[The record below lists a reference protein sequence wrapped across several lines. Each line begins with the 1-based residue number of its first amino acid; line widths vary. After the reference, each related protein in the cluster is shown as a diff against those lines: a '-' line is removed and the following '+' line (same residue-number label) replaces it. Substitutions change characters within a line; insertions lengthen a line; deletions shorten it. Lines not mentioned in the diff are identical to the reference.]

1 MGARKKPWDKRKGE
15 SDRAYDAF
23 SMYLE
28 MKDRNYQKL
37 GDLLSKTRQQI
48 GEWARKYDW
57 KERAAA
63 YDSSVVEAL
72 RKDKIRRIKKIAAKM
87 DTVGNLMV
95 DSAIEYLEKYGV
107 ARCSCRSAT
116 EMADIGSRLVIQA
129 IELESG
135 EENAAD
141 QTLTINIVNAGEGDD
156 K

>member
-1 MGARKKPWDKRKGE
+1 MGARKRPWDKRKGE

-28 MKDRNYQKL
+28 TNDRSYQKV
-37 GDLLSKTRQQI
+37 GDLLSKSRQQI
-48 GEWARKYDW
+48 SNWARKFDW
-57 KERAAA
+57 TARAAA

-72 RKDKIRRIKKIAAKM
+72 RKDKIKRIKKIAGKM

-95 DSAIEYLEKYGV
+95 DSAIEYFEKHGV
-107 ARCSCRSAT
+107 SRCSCRSAT
-116 EMADIGSRLVIQA
+116 EMADVGSRLVIQA

-141 QTLTINIVNAGEGDD
+141 KTLTINIVSAGEGDD